1 MADIFELFKKIGRKD
16 EPKGPP
22 EFIIAGLG
30 NPGEKYEGTRH
41 NAGFSAVDYIAD
53 KAGVP
58 MRDLKFKAIT
68 GRGVIGGR
76 PVMLLK
82 PQTFMNLSGTS
93 VKEACDFYGVPAERL
108 IVVSDDVNLDP
119 GRMRIR
125 RSGSD
130 GGHKGLYNIIYSL
143 GSDAFPR
150 IRLGVGKKP
159 EQYDMAD
166 WVLSKMGK
174 EDAESLVSTFPRVYD
189 AAALIIGGDIDGAM
203 GRYNGA
209 GSAQSS
215 DGRADDSDRSG
226 E

>member
-1 MADIFELFKKIGRKD
+1 MADIFELFKKIGHKD

-41 NAGFSAVDYIAD
+41 NAGFSAVDYMAD
-53 KAGVP
+53 QAGIV
-58 MRDLKFKAIT
+58 MKELKFKAIT

-166 WVLSKMGK
+166 WVLARMGK
-174 EDAESLVSTFPRVYD
+174 EDAASLVSTFPHAYD
-189 AAALIIGGDIDGAM
+189 AASLIVINAIDDAM
-203 GRYNGA
+203 AKYNGA
-209 GSAQSS
+209 PRTPEP
-215 DGRADDSDRSG
+215 DGAGDRSG